1 MALRE
6 LVNKIVPIKE
16 DFSIKS
22 LLGFKKTPLNMLVF
36 FMIIGLILLLIW
48 GITQYLIHGHHAY
61 NVSREHPWGLLISGY
76 IFFVG
81 TSTGLCIIASLGHV
95 FGIKEFNHIGK
106 RTTLLA
112 IITLLPGFIIILS
125 EIGHPVT
132 MMIYNILS
140 PGTTSAIWW
149 MGTLYGLVLT
159 FIILEFGFALRG
171 DHKWAIRFGI
181 GGLIADVA
189 AFTTLGSVFAYL
201 VARPIMNGP
210 FIPLYFLLTAV
221 VAGAFFMFMIYGF
234 KHKLDF
240 PKEVEV
246 TLVKLAKILGLLLVV
261 TMFFEWW
268 RFITAVYGGMPERA
282 DTMMKIIG
290 TSSFWM
296 EMLFAWAI
304 PFVIILVSKG
314 KAIKALFFAAIPALI
329 SIFLIRSDMIHY
341 AQMKPMQML
350 KITEYQLA
358 PTWIEYSPSS
368 VEWAIA
374 VGALG
379 ICFLLYYVAEKAF
392 NLDEEATHH

>member
-22 LLGFKKTPLNMLVF
+22 LLSFKKTPLNELVF
-36 FMIIGLILLLIW
+36 FMIIGLILLLVW
-48 GITQYLIHGHHAY
+48 GLTQYIIHGHHAY
-61 NVSREHPWGLLISGY
+61 NVTREHPWGLLISGY

-132 MMIYNILS
+132 MMIYNVLT
-140 PGTTSAIWW
+140 PGITSAIWW

-171 DHKWAIRFGI
+171 DHKWAVRFGI
-181 GGLIADVA
+181 GGLIADIA

-201 VARPIMNGP
+201 VARPIINGP

-221 VAGAFFMFMIYGF
+221 VAGAFFVFMIYGF
-234 KHKLDF
+234 KHRLNF
-240 PKEVEV
+240 PKEVET
-246 TLVKLAKILGLLLVV
+246 TLVKLAKILGLLLAV

-282 DTMMKIIG
+282 DTMMKIIAYK
-290 TSSFWM
+290 SFWL

-304 PFVIILVSKG
+304 PFGIILISKG

-329 SIFLIRSDMIHY
+329 SIFLMRADMVHFV
-341 AQMKPMQML
+341 QMKPMQMM
-350 KITEYQLA
+350 KISEYQLA
-358 PTWIEYSPSS
+358 PTWIDYSPSS

-379 ICFLLYYVAEKAF
+379 VCFLLYYVAEKAF
-392 NLDEEATHH
+392 DLDEAEEH

>member
-61 NVSREHPWGLLISGY
+61 NVSREHPCGLLISGY

-181 GGLIADVA
+181 GGLIAEVA

-221 VAGAFFMFMIYGF
+221 VAGAFFMFMI
-234 KHKLDF
+234 
-240 PKEVEV
+240 
-246 TLVKLAKILGLLLVV
+246 
-261 TMFFEWW
+261 
-268 RFITAVYGGMPERA
+268 
-282 DTMMKIIG
+282 
-290 TSSFWM
+290 
-296 EMLFAWAI
+296 
-304 PFVIILVSKG
+304 
-314 KAIKALFFAAIPALI
+314 
-329 SIFLIRSDMIHY
+329 
-341 AQMKPMQML
+341 
-350 KITEYQLA
+350 
-358 PTWIEYSPSS
+358 
-368 VEWAIA
+368 
-374 VGALG
+374 
-379 ICFLLYYVAEKAF
+379 
-392 NLDEEATHH
+392 

>member
-22 LLGFKKTPLNMLVF
+22 LLGFKKTPLNVLVS
-36 FMIIGLILLLIW
+36 FMIVGLILLLVW
-48 GITQYLIHGHHAY
+48 GLAEYLMHGHHAY

-112 IITLLPGFIIILS
+112 IITLLPGFIIILA
-125 EIGHPVT
+125 EIGHPIT
-132 MMIYNILS
+132 MMIYNILT
-140 PGTTSAIWW
+140 PGITSAIWW

-171 DHKWAIRFGI
+171 DHKWAVRLGI

-201 VARPIMNGP
+201 VARPIANGP

-282 DTMMKIIG
+282 DTMMRIIG
-290 TSSFWM
+290 TSSFWI

-329 SIFLIRSDMIHY
+329 SIFLMRNDMVHY
-341 AQMKPMQML
+341 AQMAPMQML
-350 KITEYQLA
+350 KKTEYQLA
-358 PTWIEYSPSS
+358 PTWIEYSPSP

-379 ICFLLYYVAEKAF
+379 VCFLLYYVAEKAF
-392 NLDEEATHH
+392 DLDEEDHH

>member
-22 LLGFKKTPLNMLVF
+22 LLGFKKTPLNVLVF
-36 FMIIGLILLLIW
+36 FMIMGLLLLLVW
-48 GITQYLIHGHHAY
+48 GLAQFLMHGHHAY
-61 NVSREHPWGLLISGY
+61 NVTREHPWGLLISGY

-112 IITLLPGFIIILS
+112 IITLLPGFIIILT

-132 MMIYNILS
+132 MMIYNILT
-140 PGTTSAIWW
+140 PGITSAIWW

-171 DHKWAIRFGI
+171 NHKWAVRLGI

-201 VARPIMNGP
+201 VARPIANGP

-221 VAGAFFMFMIYGF
+221 VSGAFFMFMIYGF
-234 KHKLDF
+234 KHKLNF
-240 PKEVEV
+240 PEEVKI
-246 TLVKLAKILGLLLVV
+246 TLVKLAKILGLLLAV

-268 RFITAVYGGMPERA
+268 RIITAIYGDMPERA
-282 DTMMKIIG
+282 DTMMRIIAS
-290 TSSFWM
+290 TSFQL
-296 EMLFAWAI
+296 EVLFAMVI

-314 KAIKALFFAAIPALI
+314 TALKALFFSSIAALI
-329 SIFLIRSDMIHY
+329 SIFLMRNDMVHH
-341 AQMKPMQML
+341 AQMMPMQML
-350 KITEYQLA
+350 KKTEYQLA
-358 PTWIEYSPSS
+358 PTWIEYSPSP

-379 ICFLLYYVAEKAF
+379 VCFLLYYVAEKAF
-392 NLDEEATHH
+392 DLDEDDHH

>member
-22 LLGFKKTPLNMLVF
+22 LLGFKKTPLNVLVF
-36 FMIIGLILLLIW
+36 FMIIGLVLLLVW
-48 GITQYLIHGHHAY
+48 GIVQFLLHGHHSY
-61 NVSREHPWGLLISGY
+61 NVTREHPWGLLISGY

-112 IITLLPGFIIILS
+112 IITLLPGFIIILA

-132 MMIYNILS
+132 MMIYNILT
-140 PGTTSAIWW
+140 PGITSAIWW

-171 DHKWAIRFGI
+171 DHKWAVRLGI

-201 VARPIMNGP
+201 VARPIANGP

-221 VAGAFFMFMIYGF
+221 VSGAFFMFIIYGF

-240 PKEVEV
+240 PEEVKV
-246 TLVKLAKILGLLLVV
+246 TLIKLAKILGLLLVV

-282 DTMMKIIG
+282 DTMMKIVAS
-290 TSSFWM
+290 TSFQV
-296 EMLFAWAI
+296 EVLFAMVI
-304 PFVIILVSKG
+304 PFIIILVSKG
-314 KAIKALFFAAIPALI
+314 TALKALFFSSIAALI
-329 SIFLIRSDMIHY
+329 AIFLMRNDMVHH
-341 AQMKPMQML
+341 AQMMPMQML
-350 KITEYQLA
+350 KKTEYQLA
-358 PTWIEYSPSS
+358 PTWIEYFPSP

-379 ICFLLYYVAEKAF
+379 VCFLLYYVAEKAF
-392 NLDEEATHH
+392 DLDEDDHH

>member
-22 LLGFKKTPLNMLVF
+22 LLGFKKTPLNVLVF
-36 FMIIGLILLLIW
+36 FMIMGLLLLLVW
-48 GITQYLIHGHHAY
+48 GLVQFLMHGHHAY
-61 NVSREHPWGLLISGY
+61 NVTREHPWGLLISGY

-112 IITLLPGFIIILS
+112 IITLLPGFIIILT

-132 MMIYNILS
+132 MMIYNILT
-140 PGTTSAIWW
+140 PGITSAIWW

-171 DHKWAIRFGI
+171 NHKWAVRLGI

-201 VARPIMNGP
+201 VARPIANGP

-221 VAGAFFMFMIYGF
+221 VSGAFFMFMIYGF
-234 KHKLDF
+234 KHKLNF
-240 PKEVEV
+240 PEEVKI
-246 TLVKLAKILGLLLVV
+246 TLVKLAKILGLLLAV

-268 RFITAVYGGMPERA
+268 RIITAIYGDMPERA
-282 DTMMKIIG
+282 DTMMRIIAS
-290 TSSFWM
+290 TSFQL
-296 EMLFAWAI
+296 EALFAMVI

-314 KAIKALFFAAIPALI
+314 TALKALFFSSIAALI
-329 SIFLIRSDMIHY
+329 SIFLMRNDMVHH
-341 AQMKPMQML
+341 AQMMPMQML
-350 KITEYQLA
+350 KKTEYQLA
-358 PTWIEYSPSS
+358 PTWIEYSPSP

-379 ICFLLYYVAEKAF
+379 VCFLLYYVAEKAF
-392 NLDEEATHH
+392 DLDEDDHH

>member
-132 MMIYNILS
+132 MMIYNILC
-140 PGTTSAIWW
+140 I
-149 MGTLYGLVLT
+149 
-159 FIILEFGFALRG
+159 
-171 DHKWAIRFGI
+171 
-181 GGLIADVA
+181 
-189 AFTTLGSVFAYL
+189 
-201 VARPIMNGP
+201 
-210 FIPLYFLLTAV
+210 
-221 VAGAFFMFMIYGF
+221 F
-234 KHKLDF
+234 K
-240 PKEVEV
+240 
-246 TLVKLAKILGLLLVV
+246 
-261 TMFFEWW
+261 
-268 RFITAVYGGMPERA
+268 
-282 DTMMKIIG
+282 
-290 TSSFWM
+290 
-296 EMLFAWAI
+296 
-304 PFVIILVSKG
+304 
-314 KAIKALFFAAIPALI
+314 
-329 SIFLIRSDMIHY
+329 
-341 AQMKPMQML
+341 
-350 KITEYQLA
+350 
-358 PTWIEYSPSS
+358 
-368 VEWAIA
+368 
-374 VGALG
+374 
-379 ICFLLYYVAEKAF
+379 
-392 NLDEEATHH
+392 

>member
-22 LLGFKKTPLNMLVF
+22 LLGFKKTPLNILVS
-36 FMIIGLILLLIW
+36 FMIIGLLLLLVW
-48 GITQYLIHGHHAY
+48 GLTQYLIHGHHAY
-61 NVSREHPWGLLISGY
+61 NVTREHPWGLLISGY

-81 TSTGLCIIASLGHV
+81 TSTGLCVIASFGHV

-132 MMIYNILS
+132 MMIYNILT

-171 DHKWAIRFGI
+171 DHKWAVRFGI
-181 GGLIADVA
+181 GGLIADIS

-201 VARPIMNGP
+201 VARPIANGP
-210 FIPLYFLLTAV
+210 FIPLYFLLTAI

-234 KHKLDF
+234 KHKLNF
-240 PKEVEV
+240 PEEVEV

-268 RFITAVYGGMPERA
+268 RMMTAIYGGMPERA

-290 TSSFWM
+290 TSSFWI

-329 SIFLIRSDMIHY
+329 SIFLMRNDMVHF
-341 AQMKPMQML
+341 AQMAPMQML
-350 KITEYQLA
+350 KTKEYQLA
-358 PTWIEYSPSS
+358 PTWIEYFPSS

-379 ICFLLYYVAEKAF
+379 VCFLLYYVAEKAF
-392 NLDEEATHH
+392 DLDEEAHH